1 MSVRIEFKSN
11 PDEDERLQ
19 ILEPLRAYNAAKAGD
34 GLSEKF
40 AFFVRDEHTDAVL
53 GGLHGRILYRWL
65 FIELLVVPE
74 QARGQRIGSQLMDRA
89 EAFAHERNCV
99 GIWLDTFDFQAPDFY
114 RKHGYEEFGHLDDY
128 PPGHQRLF
136 FQKRLMPLV
145 K

>member
-1 MSVRIEFKSN
+1 MSVRIEFKHN
-11 PDEDERLQ
+11 PSEDERLQ
-19 ILEPLRAYNAAKAGD
+19 ILAPLRAYNAAKAGD

-40 AFFVRDEHTDAVL
+40 AFFVRDEATDAVL

-74 QARGQRIGSQLMDRA
+74 QARGQRMGGQLMEMA
-89 EAFAHERNCV
+89 EDFARERSCI

-114 RKHGYEEFGHLDDY
+114 RKHGYQAFAQLEDY

-136 FQKRLMPLV
+136 FQKRLD
-145 K
+145 

>member
-11 PDEDERLQ
+11 PSEDERLE

-34 GLSEKF
+34 GKSEKF
-40 AFFVRDEHTDAVL
+40 AFFVRDEHTDAVI

-74 QARGQRIGSQLMDRA
+74 QARGQRTGSELMELAENFARERDCIG
-89 EAFAHERNCV
+89 V
-99 GIWLDTFDFQAPDFY
+99 WLDTFDFQAPAFY
-114 RKHGYEEFGHLDDY
+114 RKLGYQPFGQLNDY

-136 FQKRLMPLV
+136 FQKHLV
-145 K
+145 P